1 MPDVV
6 VVGAGIGG
14 LVAARDLAAGG
25 LSVTLLEATDR
36 LGGKVARHTVGG
48 IELDAGAESFA
59 TRRGTVAALAAE
71 LGLEPAIVQPNPA
84 GAWLQPATGA
94 ALPLPK
100 TALLG
105 IPGTPLAADVI
116 AVVGMRAALRAQLD
130 ELMPSAVA
138 AKERTL
144 GALVRRRMGDGV
156 VDSLVAPVVIGIH
169 SRHPDELDVD
179 VVAPGLRGALRGA
192 GSLAH
197 AVLRLRDAA
206 PAGTAVSGIDGGI
219 FSLVEALAADLRR
232 RGVLIR
238 TGAVVSS
245 VDAGGV
251 TLAGATV
258 DSGERIDARRVVLA
272 APLGAEAGASIL
284 LTTLVVESAALDA
297 APRGTG
303 VLVAPGAPGIRAKA
317 LTHATAKWPWLA
329 ALAGEHR
336 HVVRLSY
343 DARLV
348 DGLAAGALER
358 QAVADASAL
367 LDVRIR
373 PESVVGF
380 SAVGWAPVPSAPS
393 PIDGVTVVGEG
404 VAGTGLA
411 GVIAHARLQAQ
422 RLLQGV
428 VP

>member
-6 VVGAGIGG
+6 VVGAGIAG
-14 LVAARDLAAGG
+14 LVAARDLAVGG
-25 LSVTLLEATDR
+25 LTVTMLEATDR

-48 IELDAGAESFA
+48 LELDAGAESFA

-71 LGLEPAIVQPNPA
+71 LGLAAAIVQPNPA
-84 GAWLQPATGA
+84 GAWLQPAAGA

-130 ELMPSAVA
+130 ELMPRAVA

-232 RGVLIR
+232 RGVVIR
-238 TGAVVSS
+238 TGAAVAS

-251 TLAGATV
+251 TLDG
-258 DSGERIDARRVVLA
+258 GERVDAGRVVLA
-272 APLGAEAGASIL
+272 APLGARAPDSIV
-284 LTTLVVESAALDA
+284 LTTLVLKSAALDA

-303 VLVAPGAPGIRAKA
+303 VLVAPGASGIRAKA

-329 ALAGEHR
+329 AQAGEHR

-348 DGLAAGALER
+348 DGFTAGALQQ

-367 LDVRIR
+367 LDVRIP

-380 SAVGWAPVPSAPS
+380 STVGWPAVPSAQR

-411 GVIAHARLQAQ
+411 GVIAQARIQTE

-428 VP
+428 EP

>member
-6 VVGAGIGG
+6 VVGAGIAG

-219 FSLVEALAADLRR
+219 FSLVEALGADLRR

-380 SAVGWAPVPSAPS
+380 SAVGWAPVPPAPS

-428 VP
+428 AP

>member
-6 VVGAGIGG
+6 VVGGGMAG

-48 IELDAGAESFA
+48 LELDAGAESFA
-59 TRRGTVAALAAE
+59 TRKGTVAALAAE

-179 VVAPGLRGALRGA
+179 VVAPGLRSALRGA

-206 PAGTAVSGIDGGI
+206 PAGTAVSGIEGGI
-219 FSLVEALAADLRR
+219 YSLVEALAADLRR
-232 RGVLIR
+232 RGVVIR
-238 TGAVVSS
+238 TGAVVSA

-251 TLAGATV
+251 TLAG
-258 DSGERIDARRVVLA
+258 DDGERIDARRVVLA
-272 APLGAEAGASIL
+272 APLGAETAPSIL
-284 LTTLVVESAALDA
+284 LTTLVLESAELDA

-303 VLVAPGAPGIRAKA
+303 VLVAAGAPGIRAKA

-343 DARLV
+343 EARLV
-348 DGLAAGALER
+348 DGLAAGALENR
-358 QAVADASAL
+358 AVADASVL
-367 LDVRIR
+367 LDVPI
-373 PESVVGF
+373 PPGSVVGF
-380 SAVGWAPVPSAPS
+380 SAVGWAPVPLAPA

-411 GVIAHARLQAQ
+411 GVIAHARAQAE
-422 RLLQGV
+422 RLLQGMK
-428 VP
+428 P

>member
-1 MPDVV
+1 M
-6 VVGAGIGG
+6 
-14 LVAARDLAAGG
+14 
-25 LSVTLLEATDR
+25 
-36 LGGKVARHTVGG
+36 
-48 IELDAGAESFA
+48 
-59 TRRGTVAALAAE
+59 
-71 LGLEPAIVQPNPA
+71 
-84 GAWLQPATGA
+84 
-94 ALPLPK
+94 
-100 TALLG
+100 
-105 IPGTPLAADVI
+105 
-116 AVVGMRAALRAQLD
+116 
-130 ELMPSAVA
+130 
-138 AKERTL
+138 
-144 GALVRRRMGDGV
+144 
-156 VDSLVAPVVIGIH
+156 
-169 SRHPDELDVD
+169 
-179 VVAPGLRGALRGA
+179 
-192 GSLAH
+192 
-197 AVLRLRDAA
+197 
-206 PAGTAVSGIDGGI
+206 
-219 FSLVEALAADLRR
+219 
-232 RGVLIR
+232 
-238 TGAVVSS
+238 
-245 VDAGGV
+245 
-251 TLAGATV
+251 
-258 DSGERIDARRVVLA
+258 VLA

-422 RLLQGV
+422 RLLQEV